1 MSPPAQGRSVQMRM
15 LHTDRMTIW
24 QTCVNGHDLEAESA
38 WLYRL
43 GGVRACRQC
52 AIIATKPKKNTRL

>member
-1 MSPPAQGRSVQMRM
+1 MRM

-24 QTCVNGHDLEAESA
+24 QTCVNGHDLESEGA

-43 GGVRACRQC
+43 GGARTCRQC
-52 AIIATKPKKNTRL
+52 AIIATKPAKRNVRL